1 VTYKWPEW
9 LTQQTQKQR
18 IIWGYKIL
26 FLDVL
31 FPLNIKKVYMY
42 GSVYV
47 YIYACIHTYIYINIY
62 IYIYT
67 SYISG
72 YIRRCG
78 SSPKGGSKGI
88 MGYGFGGK
96 TVCIYTVL
104 YFTTGIY
111 VYMYTH
117 TFTHQHTYT
126 QETLGF
132 QFWRQGYWAEH
143 LRLYLYI
150 HICIYIYIYIGKG
163 LTIYMYVYIYVHIY
177 I

>member
-111 VYMYTH
+111 VYMYMWLH
-117 TFTHQHTYT
+117 T
-126 QETLGF
+126 LK
-132 QFWRQGYWAEH
+132 A
-143 LRLYLYI
+143 
-150 HICIYIYIYIGKG
+150 YIYIYIS
-163 LTIYMYVYIYVHIY
+163 MYIYTHTHSHIN
-177 I
+177 IHIHRKLLVSSFGDKDIGLNT